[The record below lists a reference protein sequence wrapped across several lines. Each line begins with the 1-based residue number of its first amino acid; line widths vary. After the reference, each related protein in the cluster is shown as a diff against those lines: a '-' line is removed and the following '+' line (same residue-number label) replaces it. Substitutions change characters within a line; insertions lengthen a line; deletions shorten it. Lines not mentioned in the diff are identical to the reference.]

1 MGLNEQTHRYMAP
14 RQTDPGD
21 GTRAQWLF
29 AGTALRH
36 TPVCR
41 QHGAAAC
48 PLHCRQAKVRP
59 MCADVLEMFESLR
72 QHLPRF
78 ARLLMA
84 SALAIF
90 VTEASACLFRT
101 NIPDPDH
108 PGRYSTIFIAGV
120 AGVRAIP
127 SIFSK
132 SDLTP
137 PHEVSLQGPIETLH
151 GKPPTASSLRI
162 GPGCGL
168 PRPSVGEIGVFF
180 VERWSGEVSPWYF
193 DTRQHPRI
201 DDIIERLNRSA
212 APKPAAELTPGNST
226 PRRSGTRPFR

>member
-1 MGLNEQTHRYMAP
+1 MVRVPWPA
-14 RQTDPGD
+14 R
-21 GTRAQWLF
+21 
-29 AGTALRH
+29 ALRSNRPK
-36 TPVCR
+36 TS
-41 QHGAAAC
+41 AAFMDSDAVE
-48 PLHCRQAKVRP
+48 PRP
-59 MCADVLEMFESLR
+59 S
-72 QHLPRF
+72 
-78 ARLLMA
+78 
-84 SALAIF
+84 
-90 VTEASACLFRT
+90 
-101 NIPDPDH
+101 
-108 PGRYSTIFIAGV
+108 
-120 AGVRAIP
+120 P

-212 APKPAAELTPGNST
+212 APKPAAELTPGNSM